1 MSLTV
6 KMFGGYD
13 TFRLNLTSCQRPM
26 NLPPWRMTLAAFT
39 LSSLLMAFILPA
51 TAQIAWTQGESIIT
65 KRSTELRDGPDTHAH
80 TVVQLPAKTTLTRLA
95 ERSGPWVQVQT
106 QTTSKTQGIPGWV
119 HMFDVSSP
127 KAIRSGG
134 NIATGAMRNMSS
146 FFNRPEQPGQNTAS
160 TPTTAI
166 LGVRGLG
173 GYELPRPQPDMAAVD
188 QTALLCTEAQSAAT
202 QSPSFNF
209 RGAALIPLLALPL
222 NQIDEPHEI
231 EMGRQLCAVVLGSQ
245 PLHPD
250 KALQRYVNQLGR
262 WISQQSTRPD
272 LPWTFAVLDDSSVNA
287 LSAPGGYVF
296 VTKGLMDEVT
306 SEAELAGLLAR
317 EITHVT
323 EKYHIK
329 ALQRG
334 LNTEAMPSTKTEM
347 VRKMYI
353 RGFDSDETSG
363 TARTAAALAARAGF
377 ETPDK

>member
-1 MSLTV
+1 MIRS
-6 KMFGGYD
+6 G
-13 TFRLNLTSCQRPM
+13 RTSRPAKAPM

-39 LSSLLMAFILPA
+39 LPLLLMAFILPA

-65 KRSTELRDGPDTHAH
+65 KWSTELRDAPDTHAR

-146 FFNRPEQPGQNTAS
+146 FFNRPEQPGQNTVS
-160 TPTTAI
+160 TPATAI

-188 QTALLCTEAQSAAT
+188 QMALLRTEAQAT
-202 QSPSFNF
+202 TTTTTTTTLSPSFSF
-209 RGAALIPLLALPL
+209 RGAALIPLLAMPL
-222 NQIDEPHEI
+222 HQIDEPHEI
-231 EMGRQLCAVVLGSQ
+231 EIGRQLCAVVLGSQ

-296 VTKGLMDEVT
+296 ITKGLMDEVT

-323 EKYHIK
+323 KKHHIK

-334 LNTEAMPSTKTEM
+334 LNTEAAPSTKTDM

-353 RGFDSDETSG
+353 HGFDSDETSG
-363 TARTAAALAARAGF
+363 TAHTAAALAARAGF
-377 ETPDK
+377 ETTDK